1 MSATEDQTTEE
12 LRELLHTLEGI
23 EERLGIAARAVVGDD
38 LASIYGDLEN
48 AIFNMECA
56 FDLEVGE

>member
-1 MSATEDQTTEE
+1 MSATVDQTLEE
-12 LRELLHTLEGI
+12 LRDLLDSLDGI
-23 EERLGIAARAVVGDD
+23 TTSLCSPARSVVGED

-56 FDLEVGE
+56 FDRAAAV